1 MVLAVARRV
10 AALVPEAALQVV
22 QPAVVQPQ
30 AVLALL
36 PAEQPRQAAL
46 QPQVQLQPL
55 RRLPLAWWLLAW
67 PQWLWWLRRWR
78 RRPIPFIKTP
88 QRLQVQAPTPPWL

>member
-1 MVLAVARRV
+1 VVLAVARRV
-10 AALVPEAALQVV
+10 AALVPEVV

-55 RRLPLAWWLLAW
+55 RRQPLAWWLLVW
-67 PQWLWWLRRWR
+67 LQWLWWLRRWR

-88 QRLQVQAPTPPWL
+88 PLLPHPEPVRHWW